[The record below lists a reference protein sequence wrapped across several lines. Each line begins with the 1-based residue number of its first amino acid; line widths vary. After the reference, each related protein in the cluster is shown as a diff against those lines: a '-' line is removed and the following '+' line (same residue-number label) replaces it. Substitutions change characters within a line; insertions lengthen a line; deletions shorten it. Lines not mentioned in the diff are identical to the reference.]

1 LSEAAVGEESKAK
14 DASTEEAVPAKKRKL
29 VMPDTYI
36 IVAFIVLVMAAL
48 TWVIP
53 PGTYDY
59 QEVDVAGRTKSL
71 PIDGTFHY
79 LDGSESNPTGFLAYF
94 KSLYTGCVDAADII
108 FVIFA
113 CAGTFGILVKT
124 GAFHAGI
131 GTVLRKMGNKD
142 VLLVPILMSVFA
154 LGSSM
159 FGMLSEF
166 YGFIPLMV
174 GLGVA
179 MGYDAMYGFAIIAL
193 GEYVGFMGATLNPYT
208 VAVAQSIAGVPLYS
222 ATGFR
227 LFALACFIAASS
239 AYVILYGMRIRK
251 NPELSVVYGQK
262 SIHAL
267 DKEDLERYTM
277 DSKAVLIILTVLA
290 TLGFLMYGMMNLGWG
305 YGELVGLFLVMSMIA
320 AGIAGWSPNRWVDE
334 FMIGVKSIVWGG
346 LLTGV
351 AKAIV
356 VVMEDAHIKDTII
369 FALSSS
375 LKGLPAVVS
384 AQTMLMAQTVL
395 NFFIPSGSGQAAA
408 TMPIM
413 APLAD
418 MLGVSR
424 QVACLAFQFG
434 DGLSNLVW
442 PTCGCVIICALGG
455 IPLQKW
461 WKWFLPLAGI
471 LLVIQMALIALAMVT
486 GL

>member
-1 LSEAAVGEESKAK
+1 MSEEPRDTGTPNETAASVKTSRFA
-14 DASTEEAVPAKKRKL
+14 
-29 VMPDTYI
+29 MPDTYI
-36 IVAFIVLVMAAL
+36 IVAVIVLVMAAL

-59 QEVDVAGRTKSL
+59 HEVDVNGRMRSIA
-71 PIDGTFHY
+71 IDGTFRF
-79 LDGSESNPTGFLAYF
+79 LPESEANPTGPLAYF
-94 KSLYTGCVDAADII
+94 ASLYTGCVDAADII
-108 FVIFA
+108 FVIFV

-131 GTVLRKMGNKD
+131 GTVLRRMGSKD
-142 VLLVPILMSVFA
+142 VLLVPILMSIFA

-179 MGYDAMYGFAIIAL
+179 MGYDAMFGFAIVAL
-193 GEYVGFMGATLNPYT
+193 GGYVGFMGATLNPYT

-222 ATGFR
+222 GIGFR
-227 LFALACFIAASS
+227 FFALGCFLLASS
-239 AYVILYGMRIRK
+239 AYVIVYGKRIRR
-251 NPELSVVYGQK
+251 NPELSVVHGQE

-267 DKEDLERYTM
+267 DKAELERYRLDTR
-277 DSKAVLIILTVLA
+277 AVLIILTVLA
-290 TLGFLMYGMMNLGWG
+290 TLGFLMYGMMNLAWG
-305 YGELVGLFLVMSMIA
+305 YGELAGLFLVMSMIA
-320 AGIAGWSPNRWVDE
+320 AGISGWTPNRWVDE
-334 FMIGVKSIVWGG
+334 FFIGVKAIAWGG
-346 LLTGV
+346 ILTGV

-356 VVMEDAHIKDTII
+356 VVMEDAQIKDTII
-369 FALSSS
+369 FALSNAMKS
-375 LKGLPAVVS
+375 LPAVVS
-384 AQTMLMAQTVL
+384 AQTMLAAQTIL

-442 PTCGCVIICALGG
+442 PTCGCVIICAIGG
-455 IPLQKW
+455 IPLQRW

-471 LLVIQMALIALAMVT
+471 LFVMQMALIALAMAM

>member
-1 LSEAAVGEESKAK
+1 MN
-14 DASTEEAVPAKKRKL
+14 EEANNEGTSPEATAPSEKRKFA
-29 VMPDTYI
+29 MPDTYI
-36 IVAFIVLVMAAL
+36 IVAVIVLIMAAL

-53 PGTYDY
+53 PGSYDY
-59 QEVDVAGRTKSL
+59 REVDVNGRMRSIA
-71 PIDGTFHY
+71 IDGTFHY
-79 LDGSESNPTGFLAYF
+79 LDASESNPTGFLAYF

-108 FVIFA
+108 FVIFT

-142 VLLVPILMSVFA
+142 ILLVPILMSVFA

-193 GEYVGFMGATLNPYT
+193 GEYVGFMGATFNPYT
-208 VAVAQSIAGVPLYS
+208 VTVAQSIAGVPLYS

-227 LFALACFIAASS
+227 FFALACFILASS
-239 AYVILYGMRIRK
+239 AYVIVYGKRIQK
-251 NPELSVVYGQK
+251 NPRLSVVYGQE

-267 DKEDLERYTM
+267 NKDDLEQYRLDT
-277 DSKAVLIILTVLA
+277 KAVLIIFTVLA
-290 TLGFLMYGMMNLGWG
+290 TLGFLMYGMMELGWG
-305 YGELVGLFLVMSMIA
+305 YGELAGLFLIMSMIA
-320 AGIAGWSPNRWVDE
+320 AGIVGWSPNRWVDE
-334 FMIGVKSIVWGG
+334 FMIGVKTIVWGG

-356 VVMEDAHIKDTII
+356 VVMDDAHIKDTII
-369 FALSSS
+369 FALSNG
-375 LKGLPAVVS
+375 LKDLPAVVS
-384 AQTMLMAQTVL
+384 AQTMLVAQTVL

-413 APLAD
+413 APLSD

-455 IPLQKW
+455 ISIQNW
-461 WKWFLPLAGI
+461 WRWFLPLAGI
-471 LLVIQMALIALAMVT
+471 LFLMQMALIALAMVM

>member
-1 LSEAAVGEESKAK
+1 MEASSKKTGTSNGEK
-14 DASTEEAVPAKKRKL
+14 VPKKKWL
-29 VMPDTYI
+29 AMPDTYI
-36 IVAFIVLVMAAL
+36 IVALIVLVMAIL

-59 QEVDVAGRTKSL
+59 QEVDVNGRMKSI
-71 PIDGTFHY
+71 PIEGTFHY
-79 LDGSESNPTGFLAYF
+79 LGEAEANPTGVLAYF

-131 GTVLRKMGNKD
+131 GTVLRKMGSKEI
-142 VLLVPILMSVFA
+142 LLVPILMSVFA
-154 LGSSM
+154 LGASL

-208 VAVAQSIAGVPLYS
+208 VGVAQVIAGVPLYS

-227 LFALACFIAASS
+227 AVALACFIAVSS
-239 AYVILYGMRIRK
+239 AYVILYGKKIRR
-251 NPELSVVYGQK
+251 NPELSVVYGYE

-267 DKEDLERYTM
+267 KKEDLEQYKIDVR
-277 DSKAVLIILTVLA
+277 AVLIIIDVLA
-290 TLGFLMYGMMNLGWG
+290 TLGILMYGMMNLGWG
-305 YGELVGLFLVMSMIA
+305 YGELVGLFLAMSMVA
-320 AGIAGWSPNRWVDE
+320 AGIAGWTPNRWVDE
-334 FMIGVKSIVWGG
+334 FIAGVKTIVWGG
-346 LLTGV
+346 MLTGV

-356 VVMEDAHIKDTII
+356 VVMDDAHIKDTII
-369 FALSSS
+369 FWLSN
-375 LKGLPAVVS
+375 GLERFPAWMS
-384 AQTMLMAQTVL
+384 AQTMLVAQTVL

-418 MLGVSR
+418 MVGVSR

-455 IPLQKW
+455 IPIQKW

-471 LLVIQMALIALAMVT
+471 LFVMQMVFIALAMML

>member
-1 LSEAAVGEESKAK
+1 MTEESTIEGAPPETG
-14 DASTEEAVPAKKRKL
+14 APSKKRKL
-29 VMPDTYI
+29 AMPDTYI
-36 IVAFIVLVMAAL
+36 IVAVIVLIMAAL

-53 PGTYDY
+53 PGSYDY
-59 QEVDVAGRTKSL
+59 REVDVNGRMKE
-71 PIDGTFHY
+71 IAVDGTFHY
-79 LDGSESNPTGFLAYF
+79 LDESESNPTGFLAYF

-108 FVIFA
+108 FVIFT
-113 CAGTFGILVKT
+113 CAGSFGILVKT

-142 VLLVPILMSVFA
+142 ILLVPILMSVFA
-154 LGSSM
+154 LGSSI
-159 FGMLSEF
+159 FGMLTEF

-193 GEYVGFMGATLNPYT
+193 GEYVGFMGATFNPYT

-227 LFALACFIAASS
+227 FFALACFILASS
-239 AYVILYGMRIRK
+239 AYVIVYGKRIQR
-251 NPELSVVYGQK
+251 NPQLSVIYGHE

-267 DKEDLERYTM
+267 NRDDLEQYRI
-277 DSKAVLIILTVLA
+277 DAKAVLIILTVLA

-305 YGELVGLFLVMSMIA
+305 YGELAGLFILMSIIA
-320 AGIAGWSPNRWVDE
+320 AGISGWSPNRWVDE
-334 FMIGVKSIVWGG
+334 FMIGVKTIVWGG

-369 FALSSS
+369 FALSNS

-384 AQTMLMAQTVL
+384 AQTMLVAQTVL

-424 QVACLAFQFG
+424 QVATLAFQFG

-455 IPLQKW
+455 IPIQKW

-471 LLVIQMALIALAMVT
+471 LFLIQMALIALAMAM

>member
-1 LSEAAVGEESKAK
+1 MTEESRKTGP
-14 DASTEEAVPAKKRKL
+14 STEIPAMKKKQWL

-59 QEVDVAGRTKSL
+59 EEVDVNGRMKS
-71 PIDGTFHY
+71 IAVNGTFHY
-79 LDGSESNPTGFLAYF
+79 LDESESNPTGFLAYF

-108 FVIFA
+108 FVIFT
-113 CAGTFGILVKT
+113 CAGSFGILVKT

-142 VLLVPILMSVFA
+142 ILLVPILMSVFA

-193 GEYVGFMGATLNPYT
+193 GEYVGFMGATFNPYT
-208 VAVAQSIAGVPLYS
+208 VTVAQTIAGVPIYS

-227 LFALACFIAASS
+227 VFALVCFILASS
-239 AYVILYGMRIRK
+239 AYVIIYGMRIQRK
-251 NPELSVVYGQK
+251 PQLSVVYGQE

-267 DKEDLERYTM
+267 KKEDLEQYQM
-277 DSKAVLIILTVLA
+277 DTKAVLIIFTVLA
-290 TLGFLMYGMMNLGWG
+290 TLGVLMYGMMNLGWG
-305 YGELVGLFLVMSMIA
+305 YGELAGLFILMSIVA
-320 AGIAGWSPNRWVDE
+320 AGIVGWSPNRWVDE
-334 FMIGVKSIVWGG
+334 FMVGVKTIVWGG

-356 VVMEDAHIKDTII
+356 VVMDDAHIKDTII
-369 FALSSS
+369 FALSNS
-375 LKGLPAVVS
+375 LKGLPTVVS
-384 AQTMLMAQTVL
+384 AQTMLVAQTVL

-455 IPLQKW
+455 IPIQKW
-461 WKWFLPLAGI
+461 WKFFLPLGGI
-471 LLVIQMALIALAMVT
+471 LFVMQMLLIALAMVM

>member
-1 LSEAAVGEESKAK
+1 MKEDLGKQGP
-14 DASTEEAVPAKKRKL
+14 STVKKNPKKRKKL
-29 VMPDTYI
+29 VMPDTYV

-53 PGTYDY
+53 PGSYDY
-59 QEVDVAGRTKSL
+59 QEVDVNGSL
-71 PIDGTFHY
+71 RSVPINGTFHY
-79 LDGSESNPTGFLAYF
+79 LDESESNPTGILDYF
-94 KSLYTGCVDAADII
+94 KSLFTGCVDAADII

-142 VLLVPILMSVFA
+142 ILLVPILMSVFA
-154 LGSSM
+154 LGSSL

-179 MGYDAMYGFAIIAL
+179 LGYDAMYGFAIIAL

-208 VAVAQSIAGVPLYS
+208 VGVAQAIAGVPIYS
-222 ATGFR
+222 GLGFR
-227 LFALACFIAASS
+227 IFALVSFILVSS
-239 AYVILYGMRIRK
+239 AYVIVYGKRIRK
-251 NPELSVVYGQK
+251 NPSLSVVYGEE

-267 DKEDLERYTM
+267 NMDELDQYRMDL
-277 DSKAVLIILTVLA
+277 KAVLIIIDVLA
-290 TLGFLMYGMMNLGWG
+290 TLGILMYGMMNLGWG
-305 YGELVGLFLVMSMIA
+305 YGELVGLFLIMSMIA
-320 AGIAGWSPNRWVDE
+320 AAIDGWSPNRWVDE
-334 FMIGVKSIVWGG
+334 FIHGVKTILWGG

-356 VVMEDAHIKDTII
+356 VVMEDAFIKDTII
-369 FALSSS
+369 FGLSNS
-375 LKGLPAVVS
+375 LKGLPSMVS
-384 AQTMLMAQTVL
+384 AQMMLVAQTVL

-455 IPLQKW
+455 ISIQQW

-471 LLVIQMALIALAMVT
+471 LFGMQMALLALAMLM
-486 GL
+486 GM

>member
-1 LSEAAVGEESKAK
+1 MMEHTDNKGE
-14 DASTEEAVPAKKRKL
+14 STVKEKPKKRKKL
-29 VMPDTYI
+29 AMPDTYI
-36 IVAFIVLVMAAL
+36 IVAFIVLVVAGL
-48 TWVIP
+48 TWFIP

-59 QEVDVAGRTKSL
+59 EEININGSMKKIPV
-71 PIDGTFHY
+71 DGTFHY
-79 LDGSESNPTGFLAYF
+79 LDASEANPTGVLAYF

-108 FVIFA
+108 FVIFI

-131 GTVLRKMGNKD
+131 GSVLRKMGNKD
-142 VLLVPILMSVFA
+142 ILLVPILMTVFA
-154 LGSSM
+154 LGSSL

-174 GLGVA
+174 GLGIA

-208 VAVAQSIAGVPLYS
+208 VGVAQKIAGVPIYS

-227 LFALACFIAASS
+227 IFALVCFILASS
-239 AYVILYGMRIRK
+239 AYVIVYGKRLKK
-251 NPELSVVYGQK
+251 NPQLSVVYGEK
-262 SIHAL
+262 SIHAFNMEEL
-267 DKEDLERYTM
+267 DQYKM
-277 DSKAVLIILTVLA
+277 NFKAVLIILDVLA
-290 TLGFLMYGMMNLGWG
+290 TLGILMYGMMKLGWG
-305 YGELVGLFLVMSMIA
+305 YGELSGLFLVMSMIA
-320 AGIAGWSPNRWVDE
+320 AGIDRWTPNRWVDE
-334 FMIGVKSIVWGG
+334 FIAGVKTILWGG
-346 LLTGV
+346 MLTGV

-369 FALSSS
+369 FGLSNG
-375 LKGLPAVVS
+375 LNGLPSVVS
-384 AQTMLMAQTVL
+384 AQTMLVAQTVL

-455 IPLQKW
+455 ISIQKW
-461 WKWFLPLAGI
+461 WKWFMPLAGI
-471 LLVIQMALIALAMVT
+471 LFVMQMALIALAMLM

>member
-1 LSEAAVGEESKAK
+1 
-14 DASTEEAVPAKKRKL
+14 
-29 VMPDTYI
+29 MPDTYI
-36 IVAFIVLVMAAL
+36 IVALIVLVMAAL
-48 TWVIP
+48 TWVVP

-59 QEVDVAGRTKSL
+59 HEVDVNGRMRNIA
-71 PIDGTFHY
+71 IDGTFHY
-79 LDGSESNPTGFLAYF
+79 LDESEANPTGFLAYF

-108 FVIFA
+108 FVIFT

-131 GTVLRKMGNKD
+131 GTVLRKMGRKD

-208 VAVAQSIAGVPLYS
+208 VTVAQTIAGVPLYS
-222 ATGFR
+222 GTGFR
-227 LFALACFIAASS
+227 VLALASFIAASS
-239 AYVILYGMRIRK
+239 AYVILYGKRIQR
-251 NPELSVVYGQK
+251 NPELSVVHGQK

-267 DKEDLERYTM
+267 DKQELEKYRLDTR
-277 DSKAVLIILTVLA
+277 AVLIILTVLA

-305 YGELVGLFLVMSMIA
+305 YGELAGLFLLMSMIA
-320 AGIAGWSPNRWVDE
+320 AGIAGWTPNRWVDE
-334 FMIGVKSIVWGG
+334 FFVGVKSIAWGAI
-346 LLTGV
+346 LTGV

-369 FALSSS
+369 FALSNG
-375 LKGLPAVVS
+375 LKGLPAVMS
-384 AQTMLMAQTVL
+384 AQTMLVAQTIL

-471 LLVIQMALIALAMVT
+471 LFVMQMALIALAMAL